1 MRMLATGL
9 AVVLATALGPQG
21 SQSAEAA
28 EKGTSPKKAAVVTY
42 QMLRPDGTPVRSKGQ
57 KGGGQ
62 NSMVSQDSSGTTKS
76 NRGARSADTLIHRW
90 QRSGPRSKGLTSQ

>member
-28 EKGTSPKKAAVVTY
+28 EKGTSPKKAAVVKY
-42 QMLRPDGTPVRSKGQ
+42 QMFRPDGTPVRSKGQ

-62 NSMVSQDSSGTTKS
+62 NSMVLQDFERHDEEQP
-76 NRGARSADTLIHRW
+76 RGAIRRHSNPSMATLRA
-90 QRSGPRSKGLTSQ
+90 P